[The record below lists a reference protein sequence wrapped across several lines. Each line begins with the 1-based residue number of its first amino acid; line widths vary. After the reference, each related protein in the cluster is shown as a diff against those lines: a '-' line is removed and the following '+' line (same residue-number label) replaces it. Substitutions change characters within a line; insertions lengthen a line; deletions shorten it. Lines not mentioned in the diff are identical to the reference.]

1 MSNQVPVLKSQL
13 SPPPVK
19 DQFIHRIK
27 LHRQLQLI
35 PNYPLTIIYAGAG
48 YGKTVG
54 LSRFI
59 QDLDS
64 KSCWLTV
71 AEYDQH
77 IIRLLTKMVTAIQ
90 SASPE
95 FGRDLMDQFN
105 QLNQHVKDDELWTL
119 MTMMVNEIEALNDEL
134 VLVIDDVHVL
144 NQAHSFHKWMQLLIK
159 HIPKTFTSSY
169 RLGIN
174 LTGHHY
180 NN

>member
-1 MSNQVPVLKSQL
+1 
-13 SPPPVK
+13 
-19 DQFIHRIK
+19 
-27 LHRQLQLI
+27 
-35 PNYPLTIIYAGAG
+35 
-48 YGKTVG
+48 
-54 LSRFI
+54 
-59 QDLDS
+59 
-64 KSCWLTV
+64 
-71 AEYDQH
+71 
-77 IIRLLTKMVTAIQ
+77 MVTAIQ